1 MDFKNNQVFFLILPI
16 ETKVRE
22 FHAKLLLS
30 YFAAEKGF
38 NVILGE
44 QNEIHRHLKYLPR
57 GIYID
62 KSIARTKT
70 KSFQKTKD
78 LGNRVVAWCEEGLTF
93 RDRDTYLKERI
104 SIDSYNL
111 VDIFFAWGEVQA
123 KTVEIKVDNRH
134 NKIICT
140 GNPRFDLLRRPY
152 RAIFSS
158 EAEIIRER
166 YGRFILINSNFS
178 RFNHFYGRDFVIKTL
193 KEQGRIRNQ
202 EEETFFIKWAD
213 YLGEMYAHFLS
224 MTRYLSKI
232 FPDYTII
239 IRPHPSENQETW
251 KEQTKELDN
260 VKIIHEGNAI
270 SWILASE
277 VMIHNSCTTGVE
289 AFVLEAPVICYC
301 PVTSEI
307 FDSVLPNSISRKAH
321 SEDELADLLKKALA
335 DPSGYAL
342 QDHQGA
348 DVNAFIENYIKG
360 LNGPTACENI
370 VSALR
375 DLADRYP
382 KLNHPQRLSP
392 IASIWRKIESY
403 AYVIKPILRR
413 IIKGKTGGSG
423 YLRQKF
429 PGLDLQEVQ
438 QVSVLLHNI
447 RDRFTSIK
455 VQAVPDTNSCFLIF
469 RDNTESEY

>member
-1 MDFKNNQVFFLILPI
+1 MIRDIRNPFLILPI

-30 YFAAEKGF
+30 CFAADEGF
-38 NVILGE
+38 RVVLGD
-44 QNEIHRHLKYLPR
+44 QNEIHQHLKYLPR

-111 VDIFFAWGEVQA
+111 VDIFFSWGEVQA
-123 KTVEIKVDNRH
+123 KTIKMKVDNRH
-134 NKIICT
+134 DKIICT

-152 RAIFSS
+152 RSIFSS
-158 EAEIIRER
+158 EAEMIRR
-166 YGRFILINSNFS
+166 RHGRFILINSNFS
-178 RFNHFYGRDFVIKTL
+178 RYNHFYGRDFVIKTL
-193 KEQGRIRNQ
+193 KEQGRIRTQ

-224 MTRYLSKI
+224 MTRYLSET
-232 FPDYTII
+232 FPDYTVI
-239 IRPHPSENQETW
+239 IRPHPSESQETW
-251 KEQTKELDN
+251 KEQTRGLDN
-260 VKIIHEGNAI
+260 VKIIHDGSAI

-301 PVTSEI
+301 PITSKT
-307 FDSVLPNSISRKAH
+307 FDSVLPNAISRKVH
-321 SEDELADLLKKALA
+321 TEDELVDLLKKALA

-342 QDHQGA
+342 QDHQDA
-348 DVNAFIENYIKG
+348 DVIAFVENYIKG
-360 LNGPTACENI
+360 LNGPTASENI

-375 DLADRYP
+375 ELADRYP
-382 KLNHPQRLSP
+382 QMNHPRRVS
-392 IASIWRKIESY
+392 AFSSIRRKIRSY
-403 AYVIKPILRR
+403 AHVIKPILRR
-413 IIKGKTGGSG
+413 IIKGNTGGSG

-429 PGLDLQEVQ
+429 PGLDLQEVR
-438 QVSVLLHNI
+438 QVSALLNNMK
-447 RDRFTSIK
+447 DSFTSIK
-455 VQAVPDTNSCFLIF
+455 VQAVPGTNSCFLIS